1 MQKVWNILWKQFECA
16 TNEFNAYIDGG
27 IPAIAQQKIAKFIKE
42 WDKLKEQAMKF
53 DDTGNGSRF
62 FLPNSQTVH
71 QHEKRKESPHQMC
84 RGKES
89 QRIFQRN

>member
-53 DDTGNGSRF
+53 DELMQNPIEPIEIK
-62 FLPNSQTVH
+62 LPF
-71 QHEKRKESPHQMC
+71 E
-84 RGKES
+84 
-89 QRIFQRN
+89 